1 MDWNAAKT
9 TTVNI
14 PKWET
19 AKYHY
24 VSFFKYGYS
33 VGQNS
38 LISYLLPIIFLEIP
52 ATYFWQIFDDL
63 ISSQAS
69 EGENER
75 LARLQKEKAEADEN
89 FRNQIVI
96 QNNIREFGE
105 FKDDHFEVRSAK
117 ILLQGTSW
125 SIGDQMVLESPIYRV
140 VCLVLRYIS
149 SNRKKNTLFTIQKV
163 SQFYLF
169 VS

>member
-24 VSFFKYGYS
+24 VSFFKYGYW

-52 ATYFWQIFDDL
+52 ATYFWQISDDL

-105 FKDDHFEVRSAK
+105 FKDDHFEVRSTK

-125 SIGDQMVLESPIYRV
+125 SIGDQMVLESPIV
-140 VCLVLRYIS
+140 
-149 SNRKKNTLFTIQKV
+149 
-163 SQFYLF
+163 
-169 VS
+169 

>member
-1 MDWNAAKT
+1 M
-9 TTVNI
+9 
-14 PKWET
+14 
-19 AKYHY
+19 
-24 VSFFKYGYS
+24 
-33 VGQNS
+33 
-38 LISYLLPIIFLEIP
+38 PIIFLEIP
-52 ATYFWQIFDDL
+52 ARYFRQISDDL

-125 SIGDQMVLESPIYRV
+125 SIGDQMVLESLICV
-140 VCLVLRYIS
+140 GLSIWCNDILLQIE
-149 SNRKKNTLFTIQKV
+149 KNTLFMIQKV